1 MILIMPMCKNSSNS
15 NNTTSVLR
23 LTVKYKKFKFD
34 IDPPHSSADDNVKQF
49 KIILIIFTFTLI
61 FHIKLLRK

>member
-15 NNTTSVLR
+15 KNTTSV
-23 LTVKYKKFKFD
+23 LTVKYKKFKFE